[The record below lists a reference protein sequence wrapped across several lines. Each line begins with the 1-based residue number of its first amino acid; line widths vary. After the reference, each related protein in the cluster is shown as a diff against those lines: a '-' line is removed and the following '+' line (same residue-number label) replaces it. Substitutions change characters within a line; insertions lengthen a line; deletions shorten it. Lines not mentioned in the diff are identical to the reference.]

1 MSNKICYSWSTQ
13 QFSITFKNKQNWV
26 TELEPLNKE
35 TADKLLDFRDLNA
48 ATKEAEFRTY
58 RGDYDSSSSDD
69 EIARKFI
76 QYFQRRK
83 KKKSETDFKPA
94 PKMNTFVGFLRLA
107 NYVNACCVIF
117 GVVLANFLQDLD
129 VADSEAEKEKRESGK
144 WSAVWLVID
153 RNRYLCRNRNRTET
167 GFEKK
172 LLKI

>member
-1 MSNKICYSWSTQ
+1 M
-13 QFSITFKNKQNWV
+13 
-26 TELEPLNKE
+26 
-35 TADKLLDFRDLNA
+35 NA

-69 EIARKFI
+69 EIASKFI

-144 WSAVWLVID
+144 WSAV
-153 RNRYLCRNRNRTET
+153 
-167 GFEKK
+167 
-172 LLKI
+172 